1 MLVLVASLAAAPASG
16 SVRPAWWQDA
26 ERQAATDGY
35 ALADHADLPRLTSA
49 GAVFLDVRPA
59 YEFAEGHLPGAVN
72 LEFDL
77 GDRQEIAPEKRAAVR
92 ALLGPDVGRPV
103 VVYCRSFR

>member
-1 MLVLVASLAAAPASG
+1 MLVLGARPAAAPPSRG
-16 SVRPAWWQDA
+16 VPPARWPGA
-26 ERQAATDGY
+26 GRKAATDGA